1 MLKTAIYV
9 DAENIKMC
17 GGYGMRYDVLVGLA
31 NNTNSVMLRANC
43 YLAEDHERTQ
53 RDPDYR
59 QKVYSYHNILR
70 QCGFKIIKKYVRRF
84 KDEDGNITTKAN
96 ADMDLAIDALLQA
109 RNLDRIILL
118 TGDGDFLRLIIA
130 LQNMGC
136 RVEVIGFHNVSKEL
150 REVADSYISG
160 FLVPGLLPIV
170 GSSTATTAIS
180 GNAGRWPISIRTGAL
195 AFSVTIGCRT
205 MCSNRKRSFSTSPNQ
220 PWPPIISFRNPI
232 GSLNFGWWRIQPTT
246 TAPRPG
252 TSGSSRKGDR
262 HANQQTTCCLPVI
275 SVPPRRRWPSMTLQ
289 LTGLTAAATDL
300 PECRLSRL

>member
-9 DAENIKMC
+9 DAENIKMS

-31 NNTNSVMLRANC
+31 NSKNSVMLRANC

-53 RDPDYR
+53 RDPEYR
-59 QKVYSYHNILR
+59 QKVYAYHNILR
-70 QCGFKIIKKYVRRF
+70 NCGFKIIKKYVRRF

-118 TGDGDFLRLIIA
+118 TGDGDFLRLIVA
-130 LQNMGC
+130 LQNTGC

-170 GSSTATTAIS
+170 GSHGENGDQWQRGTVANFNQDRGFGFFRYYRLQDSVLQSETVFFHLSKSTMASDHFFQEPHRIFEFRVVENPANNNRS
-180 GNAGRWPISIRTGAL
+180 EACDIRLIKEG
-195 AFSVTIGCRT
+195 
-205 MCSNRKRSFSTSPNQ
+205 
-220 PWPPIISFRNPI
+220 
-232 GSLNFGWWRIQPTT
+232 
-246 TAPRPG
+246 
-252 TSGSSRKGDR
+252 
-262 HANQQTTCCLPVI
+262 
-275 SVPPRRRWPSMTLQ
+275 
-289 LTGLTAAATDL
+289 
-300 PECRLSRL
+300 